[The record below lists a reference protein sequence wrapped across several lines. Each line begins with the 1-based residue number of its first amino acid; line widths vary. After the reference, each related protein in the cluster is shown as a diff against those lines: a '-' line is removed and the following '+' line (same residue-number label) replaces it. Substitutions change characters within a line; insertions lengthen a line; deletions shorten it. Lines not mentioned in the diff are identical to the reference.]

1 MQELEQHINSEKNGD
16 EADEGEDG
24 EDGEEN
30 LLKGFSQKQVER
42 IEKIVQQVQ
51 QKFEADQEERNVE
64 IENELNQRE
73 QEIQL
78 LKKNVADLNKKDK
91 NAHMI
96 ALRAELEE
104 AKRENEELRG
114 ALQQYA
120 EMIEGQGEGDEE
132 QEGEEGEEEQEGQ
145 EEQQEEEE
153 EEEE

>member
-1 MQELEQHINSEKNGD
+1 
-16 EADEGEDG
+16 
-24 EDGEEN
+24 
-30 LLKGFSQKQVER
+30 
-42 IEKIVQQVQ
+42 
-51 QKFEADQEERNVE
+51 
-64 IENELNQRE
+64 
-73 QEIQL
+73 
-78 LKKNVADLNKKDK
+78 
-91 NAHMI
+91 MI